1 MIGMMLYLRFI
12 DKGTVR
18 SSGNLTMLHLAKKN
32 ISMKYTLART
42 SLAFLLSLSLLPSAY
57 ALNNSKS
64 WDYLA
69 PDRTQRIASLNITE
83 LLKRHHYS
91 KDVGNQD
98 RSSKMYEGYLKMLD
112 PARMYFTQEDLSEF
126 KPWKKNFA
134 NKLREGDLEPGYF
147 MYKRQLT
154 RLDQYLTFALAKLAK
169 GVDSIDFTLD
179 ESLETDRE
187 KAPWAKNEAELQ
199 ELWRKRLKDEV
210 LRLKLASKEPKAIEE
225 LLTKRFKNQQKRLQ
239 QTRSEDVFQAYVNSF
254 SQTYDPHTNYLSPD
268 NAENFDINMSLSL
281 EGIGAVLQGDN
292 EHVKIVRLVPS
303 GPADKSKQ
311 LAPAD
316 KIVGVAQG
324 NKEMVD
330 VIGWRLDEV
339 VKLIRGKKGSTVRL
353 EVIPASNAPN
363 DLSSKTVTIV
373 RESVKLEEQ
382 AAQKSI
388 LNLEH
393 EGKPFKL
400 GIIEIPAFYIDFKAY
415 RAGDPNYKS
424 TTRDVRKLLAEL
436 QQEQVDGLVI
446 DLRNNGGGSLQEATE
461 LSSLFIPQG
470 PSVLVRNNDGRV
482 DVLEDDNKGVFYQGP
497 MAVLVNRL
505 SASASEIFAG
515 AIQDYHRGLIIG
527 GQTFGKGTVQTIQ
540 PLNHGELKFTI
551 AKFYRVSGQSTQH
564 QGVLPDISYPAE
576 YNTKEIGES
585 ALPEAM
591 PWDSIKPAINPGPD
605 PFKPYLK
612 TLEKRHAQ
620 RTKHNPDFVF
630 SHERLALS
638 KALMKDTVVSLNEE
652 KRRAEQDKIDQQQ
665 LAMENK
671 RRLAKGEKAM
681 QLKELKKEDEDL
693 AAELEKE
700 KENKQKPEKDAFLVE
715 TGHILLDWLS
725 LHQQQVAKHSA
736 K

>member
-1 MIGMMLYLRFI
+1 
-12 DKGTVR
+12 
-18 SSGNLTMLHLAKKN
+18 
-32 ISMKYTLART
+32 MKYTLART
-42 SLAFLLSLSLLPSAY
+42 SLALLLSLSLLPSAY

-112 PARMYFTQEDLSEF
+112 PARMYFTQEDLGEF

-225 LLTKRFKNQQKRLQ
+225 LLTKRYKNQQKRLQ
-239 QTRSEDVFQAYVNSF
+239 QTRSEDVFQTYVNSF

-316 KIVGVAQG
+316 KIIGVAQG

-591 PWDSIKPAINPGPD
+591 PWDSIKPAINLGPD

>member
-42 SLAFLLSLSLLPSAY
+42 SLALLLSLSLLPSAY

-225 LLTKRFKNQQKRLQ
+225 LLTKRYKNQQKRLQ
-239 QTRSEDVFQAYVNSF
+239 QTRSEDVFQAYVNAF

-316 KIVGVAQG
+316 KIIGVAQG

-630 SHERLALS
+630 IHERLALS

-652 KRRAEQDKIDQQQ
+652 KRRAEQDRVDQQQ

-681 QLKELKKEDEDL
+681 QLKDLKKEDEDL